1 MYTKEYFRQQLS
13 DIISPIEKYYNGGKV
28 QYARHSAWYE
38 NLSAD
43 VEAFARPLWGLVPF
57 WAGGGEN
64 ETFEKLYITGITSG
78 ADKKNDGYWGDCHD
92 KDQRFV
98 EMAAFAYGLIFA
110 PEKVWEPLKSTAKN
124 NFEKWLYSINDKE
137 VCDSN
142 WTFFRVLVNV
152 ALKKVGRK
160 YSQEQLDKDIAR
172 IDEFYLGNG
181 WYIDGLH
188 GQKDYYIGFAFHF
201 YGLIYAVAMEDDD
214 KERSDIYKE
223 RATEFAKTFIYW
235 FDEDGE
241 ALPYGRSL
249 TYRFAQAAFWGA
261 CILAG
266 IRPFSLGVM
275 KGILIRNIENWL

>member
-1 MYTKEYFRQQLS
+1 MT
-13 DIISPIEKYYNGGKV
+13 
-28 QYARHSAWYE
+28 
-38 NLSAD
+38 
-43 VEAFARPLWGLVPF
+43 
-57 WAGGGEN
+57 
-64 ETFEKLYITGITSG
+64 
-78 ADKKNDGYWGDCHD
+78 
-92 KDQRFV
+92 
-98 EMAAFAYGLIFA
+98 
-110 PEKVWEPLKSTAKN
+110 
-124 NFEKWLYSINDKE
+124 KE

-181 WYIDGLH
+181 WLHRRTAWTKGLLH
-188 GQKDYYIGFAFHF
+188 WFCIPF

-275 KGILIRNIENWL
+275 KGILIRNIENWLSKKIYSIQAEFYLSDTIIQIFLWQSIIMHTAHLIGDLKHIYSLCCLMTMNFGLAGY

>member
-110 PEKVWEPLKSTAKN
+110 PEKVWEPLKSNAKN

-152 ALKKVGRK
+152 ALK
-160 YSQEQLDKDIAR
+160 
-172 IDEFYLGNG
+172 
-181 WYIDGLH
+181 
-188 GQKDYYIGFAFHF
+188 
-201 YGLIYAVAMEDDD
+201 
-214 KERSDIYKE
+214 
-223 RATEFAKTFIYW
+223 
-235 FDEDGE
+235 
-241 ALPYGRSL
+241 
-249 TYRFAQAAFWGA
+249 
-261 CILAG
+261 
-266 IRPFSLGVM
+266 
-275 KGILIRNIENWL
+275 

>member
-1 MYTKEYFRQQLS
+1 MYKRQ
-13 DIISPIEKYYNGGKV
+13 V

-110 PEKVWEPLKSTAKN
+110 PEKVWEPLTSTAKN

-214 KERSDIYKE
+214 KERSCLLYTSHFRTSRRGYSGNIFMLCRLLLVADIFL
-223 RATEFAKTFIYW
+223 AAI
-235 FDEDGE
+235 GASVNCI
-241 ALPYGRSL
+241 AL
-249 TYRFAQAAFWGA
+249 
-261 CILAG
+261 
-266 IRPFSLGVM
+266 
-275 KGILIRNIENWL
+275 

>member
-98 EMAAFAYGLIFA
+98 EMAAFAYGLIL
-110 PEKVWEPLKSTAKN
+110 PRKRYGSRLNPLRKTTLKN
-124 NFEKWLYSINDKE
+124 
-137 VCDSN
+137 
-142 WTFFRVLVNV
+142 
-152 ALKKVGRK
+152 
-160 YSQEQLDKDIAR
+160 
-172 IDEFYLGNG
+172 
-181 WYIDGLH
+181 
-188 GQKDYYIGFAFHF
+188 GF
-201 YGLIYAVAMEDDD
+201 
-214 KERSDIYKE
+214 
-223 RATEFAKTFIYW
+223 
-235 FDEDGE
+235 
-241 ALPYGRSL
+241 
-249 TYRFAQAAFWGA
+249 
-261 CILAG
+261 IL
-266 IRPFSLGVM
+266 
-275 KGILIRNIENWL
+275 